1 MKTVFRAHRA
11 IYTDPA
17 TRNPT
22 DGPATFTV
30 EDGIITDITPGVED
44 TVSFDTPEIRLAEE
58 ETLLPGLVDT
68 HVHVNE
74 PGRTEWEGF
83 SSATRAAAA
92 GGVTTLIDMPLN
104 SIPSTVSM
112 DALSL
117 KQRAAQ
123 EKVLINVGFWGG
135 AVPDNLGTGVLE
147 EMWEKGK
154 VFGFKCFLADSGVDE
169 FPPLS
174 PAQLEQAMREIAAF
188 DGQLIVHAELEEHM
202 NPEGVDETYESFLDS
217 RPPASERSAVEL
229 TIDLARKTECR
240 THILHLSDA
249 GSLRL
254 IRDAQAEGVKISA
267 ETCPH
272 YLSLFAEEIYNGS
285 TEFKCCP
292 PVREAKN
299 RELLWAGLKDEIIS
313 MVVSD
318 HSPCTAEL
326 KKFAREFRPQMF
338 SAVDVP
344 GLNVR
349 GLFEGGSFK
358 EAWGGISSVE
368 LGLPIVWTQARKR
381 GFSLSDIVSWMSAN
395 PARFSGL
402 EDRGELA
409 VGKRADLVAMK
420 ADSAFVVIPEKL
432 HYKNK
437 ISPYAQHALS
447 GLVTRTWIG
456 GNLVFE
462 RNAGQADFFTETT
475 QPFTFRP

>member
-1 MKTVFRAHRA
+1 MPTPMMNLVRALGGLFGHVARGVRKGA
-11 IYTDPA
+11 ICQSMPPYR
-17 TRNPT
+17 RNLL
-22 DGPATFTV
+22 V
-30 EDGIITDITPGVED
+30 IEILESGIQLIPRFPRNVGRDAFGNPIDSRID

-299 RELLWAGLKDEIIS
+299 RELGLSKE
-313 MVVSD
+313 M
-318 HSPCTAEL
+318 CA
-326 KKFAREFRPQMF
+326 FAACR
-338 SAVDVP
+338 D
-344 GLNVR
+344 
-349 GLFEGGSFK
+349 
-358 EAWGGISSVE
+358 
-368 LGLPIVWTQARKR
+368 
-381 GFSLSDIVSWMSAN
+381 
-395 PARFSGL
+395 
-402 EDRGELA
+402 
-409 VGKRADLVAMK
+409 
-420 ADSAFVVIPEKL
+420 
-432 HYKNK
+432 
-437 ISPYAQHALS
+437 
-447 GLVTRTWIG
+447 
-456 GNLVFE
+456 
-462 RNAGQADFFTETT
+462 
-475 QPFTFRP
+475 